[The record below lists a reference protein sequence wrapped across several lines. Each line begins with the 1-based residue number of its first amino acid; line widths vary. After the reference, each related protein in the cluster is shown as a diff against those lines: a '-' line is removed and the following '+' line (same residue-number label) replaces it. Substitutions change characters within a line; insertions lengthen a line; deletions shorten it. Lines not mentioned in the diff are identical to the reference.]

1 MWTHKP
7 RAELSRR
14 VTRSSAVES
23 SRRRFSSTV
32 SACSSIVSRMLLSNA
47 AYSLTK
53 SDVVTGCCRSRQSRA
68 ALQAILGLHG
78 TRRQAKRGGGPHE
91 RDSAQPDAEAGSREA
106 GQPANGPGQTRPGSG
121 GPSGELLYRPR
132 LTLRP
137 VRGVSPHAHL
147 SDESFPTT
155 SDMPSTLSC
164 HTGFCECRWRRW
176 NGRTKDCV
184 DSTG

>member
-1 MWTHKP
+1 
-7 RAELSRR
+7 
-14 VTRSSAVES
+14 
-23 SRRRFSSTV
+23 
-32 SACSSIVSRMLLSNA
+32 MLLSNA

-53 SDVVTGCCRSRQSRA
+53 SDVVTGCCRSRQPRA

-121 GPSGELLYRPR
+121 GPPGELLYRPR
-132 LTLRP
+132 LTLRL

-147 SDESFPTT
+147 SDESFPTILEPT
-155 SDMPSTLSC
+155 GTNCSQRKESGQGINESGKRDYFLGLSATLVGIILFYYRSKFPGCPSA
-164 HTGFCECRWRRW
+164 
-176 NGRTKDCV
+176 
-184 DSTG
+184 